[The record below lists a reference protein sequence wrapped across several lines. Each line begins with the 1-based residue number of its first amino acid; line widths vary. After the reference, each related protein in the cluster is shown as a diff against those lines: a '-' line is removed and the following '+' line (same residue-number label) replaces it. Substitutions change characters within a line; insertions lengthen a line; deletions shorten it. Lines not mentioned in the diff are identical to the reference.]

1 MRTAP
6 STAPRAGRP
15 GRGPS
20 RPVAAAAAALV
31 AAWAAGHALLNSPP
45 VLDLLRARAQGLL
58 WERLG
63 AQAPSGSFAVDWLG
77 RVSFGPVAVPASRAG
92 RPPVVRVDRVLVSPR
107 WTALL
112 AGRAEPGLV
121 HLSGVRVEAGPHA
134 EEARALWERLG
145 GGPRA
150 RTGGG
155 PAPVET
161 EIRLSGLV
169 LAFGR
174 VEFGPL
180 AGSLRRS
187 GRELRAELILPDGGR
202 MELERRGAEIRAE
215 VAGVTAE
222 DLPASLREA
231 LPFAIAGGSLDGRLE
246 TASGPARTSSASFR
260 LRARDVV
267 VESERLA
274 AGPVGP
280 VSADLE
286 GTVRWDAGAGYASMA
301 GWLTL
306 GEPGGLPVQLAAEVE
321 LPGEPRFAVE
331 ANLERVD
338 FQAAVAAL
346 PPQLAPPAGAPQPS
360 GPVSG
365 RLALA
370 GPLRRPAEW
379 KFEGALDLAELRR
392 AARGDGKDAL
402 AGTFAY
408 RPEGGDGPAREILV
422 GPENPGFVPLPE
434 LPPHVARAV
443 LLSEDA
449 GFYFHS
455 GFDFAEMRNALA
467 AGAEAG
473 HLVRGASTITQQL
486 AKNLFLSR
494 ERTLSRKAR
503 EALLT
508 LALEAELPKA
518 RLLEIYLNIVE
529 WGPDVYGI
537 GEAARHYF
545 GKDARSLTPKEAAF
559 LAAVIPSPIRHHA
572 QFVRGELSES
582 FRERVDGLLLRM
594 ASFGQLTDEELREA
608 LEQPVVFRRG

>member
-1 MRTAP
+1 
-6 STAPRAGRP
+6 
-15 GRGPS
+15 
-20 RPVAAAAAALV
+20 
-31 AAWAAGHALLNSPP
+31 
-45 VLDLLRARAQGLL
+45 
-58 WERLG
+58 
-63 AQAPSGSFAVDWLG
+63 
-77 RVSFGPVAVPASRAG
+77 
-92 RPPVVRVDRVLVSPR
+92 
-107 WTALL
+107 
-112 AGRAEPGLV
+112 
-121 HLSGVRVEAGPHA
+121 
-134 EEARALWERLG
+134 
-145 GGPRA
+145 
-150 RTGGG
+150 
-155 PAPVET
+155 
-161 EIRLSGLV
+161 
-169 LAFGR
+169 
-174 VEFGPL
+174 
-180 AGSLRRS
+180 
-187 GRELRAELILPDGGR
+187 
-202 MELERRGAEIRAE
+202 
-215 VAGVTAE
+215 
-222 DLPASLREA
+222 
-231 LPFAIAGGSLDGRLE
+231 
-246 TASGPARTSSASFR
+246 
-260 LRARDVV
+260 VV

-274 AGPVGP
+274 AGAVGP

-286 GTVRWDAGAGYASMA
+286 GTVRWDAGAGRASMA
-301 GWLTL
+301 GRLTL

-331 ANLERVD
+331 ARLDRID
-338 FQAAVAAL
+338 FQPAVAAL
-346 PPQLAPPAGAPQPS
+346 PRQLAPPPEAPRPS

-379 KFEGALDLAELRR
+379 KIEGALDLAEIRR
-392 AARGDGKDAL
+392 AARGAGEDAL

-408 RPEGGDGPAREILV
+408 RPEGGAGPSREILV
-422 GPENPGFVPLPE
+422 GPGNPGFVPLPE
-434 LPPHVARAV
+434 LPAHLVRAV

-449 GFYFHS
+449 GFYSHG
-455 GFDFAEMRNALA
+455 GFDFAEMGNALA

-508 LALEAELPKA
+508 VALEAQLPKA

-582 FRERVDGLLLRM
+582 FRERIHGLLLRM
-594 ASFGQLTDEELREA
+594 ASVGQLTDEELREA